1 MAMLACCCRGSPEAQ
16 KLAEVTNQQLLEA
29 SYAIPADAHAQD
41 ELPDDMNALASASED
56 EVANP
61 VDTSEVETFVA
72 VVKRSSLDDVG
83 SKVKIGL
90 DLKKKRTCLLITRVK
105 DGLAQQYNITAEKIG
120 ARKIA
125 PGQRIIKVNAVA
137 GDVKEMLAEAGS
149 ADEVTLTIECPKTK

>member
-1 MAMLACCCRGSPEAQ
+1 MAMLACCCGGSTEAQ
-16 KLAEVTNQQLLEA
+16 KLAEVTSQQTLEA
-29 SYAIPADAHAQD
+29 SYAIPADAQD
-41 ELPDDMNALASASED
+41 ELPVDMNALESASED
-56 EVANP
+56 EVENP

-105 DGLAQQYNITAEKIG
+105 EGLAQQYNSTAEQVG

-125 PGQRIIKVNAVA
+125 AGQHIIKVNAVA
-137 GDVKEMLAEAGS
+137 GDVKEMLAETGS
-149 ADEVTLTIECPKTK
+149 ADEVRLTLECPKTK